1 MHYPDPFH
9 TPGGWFRGSVH
20 VHSTVSDGELTP
32 DQVVAWYRDRGYHFV
47 ALTDHR
53 VWSAGRAGGDGM
65 LVLSGIEL
73 DGVDLQSGPYHI
85 VGLGLN
91 GPPDWSPDG
100 QVPLQASVDA
110 LRAAGGR
117 VILAHPYWIGQ
128 LSKDLLEVEQCIAIE
143 VYNGGCEVD
152 DAKGYSTVHWDD
164 LLAAGRPL
172 WGVAVDDAHWRD
184 GSKDAG
190 LGWIWVK
197 AAALTAEA
205 ILSALEEGLFYASSG
220 PQILDLEYDAAA
232 GRVWVQTSP
241 VAWIDFVG
249 DRWFGRRVMAP
260 AGGTLSEAEYRVRP
274 GQRYVRVACQ
284 DLGGRWAWSNP
295 IFLTGEL

>member
-1 MHYPDPFH
+1 M
-9 TPGGWFRGSVH
+9 
-20 VHSTVSDGELTP
+20 
-32 DQVVAWYRDRGYHFV
+32 
-47 ALTDHR
+47 ALTEHR
-53 VWSAGRAGGDGM
+53 RWSAGRPADEDL

-73 DGVDLQSGPYHI
+73 DGVDPRSGPYHV
-85 VGLGLN
+85 VGLGLD
-91 GPPDWSPDG
+91 GPPDWRAG
-100 QVPLQASVDA
+100 GEVPLQASVDA

-117 VILAHPYWIGQ
+117 AILAHPYWTGQ
-128 LSKDLLEVEQCIAIE
+128 LSKDLLDVRGCIAIE

-197 AAALTAEA
+197 APALTAEA
-205 ILSALEEGLFYASSG
+205 ILAALDDGLFYASSG
-220 PQILDLEYDAAA
+220 PEIRALDYDPAT
-232 GRVWVQTSP
+232 GRLSVQTSP

-249 DRWFGRRVMAP
+249 DRWLSRRVTAP
-260 AGGTLSEAEYRVRP
+260 AGGTLTEAGIRVHPR
-274 GQRYVRVACQ
+274 QRYARVACR
-284 DLGGRWAWSNP
+284 DAGGRWAWSNP
-295 IFLTGEL
+295 ISLPGER